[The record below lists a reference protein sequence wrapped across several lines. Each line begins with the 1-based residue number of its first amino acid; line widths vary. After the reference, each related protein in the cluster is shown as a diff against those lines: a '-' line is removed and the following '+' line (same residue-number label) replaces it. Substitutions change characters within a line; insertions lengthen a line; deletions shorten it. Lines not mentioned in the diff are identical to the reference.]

1 MRKGLGSAYDKWN
14 ISVIIVAQ
22 IFHNVQPSYGGNRSI
37 FEVMTSSL
45 PKGALV
51 SVAYLLVA
59 SSSKDILI
67 GATSSEISHHLRDI
81 HSIYIYAAG
90 MLLHINGKF
99 TMGRLKSSLCCKVPF
114 LTAPTCLFRGVGQD
128 MKQTYLY
135 LWYPLFQVQYD
146 RCDQHNY
153 SVKGHHHYRGT

>member
-1 MRKGLGSAYDKWN
+1 MRKGSGSAYDKWN

-45 PKGALV
+45 PKGTLV
-51 SVAYLLVA
+51 SVDYLLVA

-67 GATSSEISHHLRDI
+67 GATSSEISYHLRDI
-81 HSIYIYAAG
+81 YSIYIYAAG

-99 TMGRLKSSLCCKVPF
+99 TMGKLKSSLCCKVPF
-114 LTAPTCLFRGVGQD
+114 LTAPNCLFRGVGQD

-146 RCDQHNY
+146 RCDQQNY
-153 SVKGHHHYRGT
+153 SEKGHHHYRGT